1 MSQQQVASSGDMSQR
16 ISNASVTPAT
26 VSIYYCDR
34 NRVGRQPLGTGRLLS
49 VQIDTDFESN
59 EHLLA
64 LVQPDQAVR
73 SRLLAWPES
82 VKRNGILLG
91 FYTAN
96 INKAASSKVAA
107 TSKTIKESAAT
118 SSTPELM
125 KWFETSN
132 ITETIKDSGTSKT
145 PETIK
150 ELAATSKTSE
160 TIKVSASSKTPETIK
175 EPVATLKTLETIKEP
190 AETSKTSETIKE
202 SAATSKTSAA
212 TSKTSAATSK
222 TSETIKEPA
231 ATSKTSETI
240 KEPVATS
247 KTSETIKESAATSK
261 TSGATSKTSET
272 MKEPAA
278 TSKTSETIKESS
290 NSVAGML
297 GRIGYGYLL
306 NCCNKDCSLLKFTVV
321 KSLSASKSKNRLK
334 LY

>member
-1 MSQQQVASSGDMSQR
+1 MSQRQVASSGDMSQK

-34 NRVGRQPLGTGRLLS
+34 NRVGRQPLGTGRLLT
-49 VQIDTDFESN
+49 VQIDTDVESN

-64 LVQPDQAVR
+64 LVQPDQTVR

-82 VKRNGILLG
+82 VKRNCILLG

-96 INKAASSKVAA
+96 TNKAASSKVAA
-107 TSKTIKESAAT
+107 TSKTSETIKESAAT

-160 TIKVSASSKTPETIK
+160 TIKQPAATSKTPETVKQPAATSKTPETIK
-175 EPVATLKTLETIKEP
+175 Q
-190 AETSKTSETIKE
+190 
-202 SAATSKTSAA
+202 
-212 TSKTSAATSK
+212 
-222 TSETIKEPA
+222 PA
-231 ATSKTSETI
+231 ATSKT
-240 KEPVATS
+240 P
-247 KTSETIKESAATSK
+247 
-261 TSGATSKTSET
+261 
-272 MKEPAA
+272 
-278 TSKTSETIKESS
+278 ETIKESS

-306 NCCNKDCSLLKFTVV
+306 NCCNRDCSLLKFTVV
-321 KSLSASKSKNRLK
+321 KSSSASMSKNRLK
-334 LY
+334 SS